1 MNKQQ
6 TKANFNH
13 VIELMQN
20 KAWKIA
26 LTGKKGEREEIAC
39 ELIDSLGEL
48 AAEISNIVDD
58 MQ

>member
-1 MNKQQ
+1 MDKQQ

-13 VIELMQN
+13 VVELMQN

-26 LTGKKGEREEIAC
+26 QTGKKGEREKIAC

-48 AAEISNIVDD
+48 AAEIARMVDD

>member
-1 MNKQQ
+1 MDKQQ
-6 TKANFNH
+6 TKANFGRA
-13 VIELMQN
+13 IEFMQD

-26 LTGKKGEREEIAC
+26 QTGKKGEREQIAY

-48 AAEISNIVDD
+48 TAEIARMVDD

>member
-1 MNKQQ
+1 MDKQQ

-20 KAWKIA
+20 KTWKIA
-26 LTGKKGEREEIAC
+26 QTGKKGEREQIAC

-48 AAEISNIVDD
+48 AAEISRMVDD